1 MTFLAAGGDGF
12 DMLKDC
18 PVLGYLG
25 TLDEIL
31 GKHIAELGTITL
43 TEEQR
48 VVEAFPVEETPEATE
63 AVEASEATESE
74 AEDAPAT
81 SPETETE
88 AEPEGEAE
96 TESPHPPLPK
106 LHKQFDIIGR
116 SATRCG
122 FCVTIIA
129 YRRAKLMMMYQSTRG
144 AAQVSPM
151 QAVYEGMAPDGGLYV
166 PTHLPQLPYGDWAQG
181 TFVQVAQR
189 ILSAWLPGFD
199 AAAVLQGAYDAFD
212 TPQVAPLVQVG
223 PAHVLELFHGP
234 TAAFKDVALCVLPRL
249 LKAAGQQLHPGTR
262 LLVLIATSGDTGS
275 AALHGFSGV
284 EGIRALAFYPSK
296 GISAV
301 QRAQMVTMPGG
312 NVAACGIQGNFD
324 DAQSGVKR
332 IFAAPISADVRLSS
346 ANSINIGRLV
356 PQITYY
362 YTAYA
367 QLVRQGTIRAG
378 ERVDYAVPTGNFG
391 DILAGWLAKHM
402 GLPVGTLDLRHQC
415 QRCAGRVFAHR
426 RIRSAQAACAH
437 AVAVHGYSGVQQLRA
452 SAVVCLRWRQ
462 RLCIRSDD
470 AAGPRRALC
479 CQRIRA

>member
-1 MTFLAAGGDGF
+1 
-12 DMLKDC
+12 
-18 PVLGYLG
+18 
-25 TLDEIL
+25 
-31 GKHIAELGTITL
+31 
-43 TEEQR
+43 
-48 VVEAFPVEETPEATE
+48 
-63 AVEASEATESE
+63 
-74 AEDAPAT
+74 
-81 SPETETE
+81 
-88 AEPEGEAE
+88 
-96 TESPHPPLPK
+96 
-106 LHKQFDIIGR
+106 
-116 SATRCG
+116 
-122 FCVTIIA
+122 
-129 YRRAKLMMMYQSTRG
+129 MMMYQSTRG

-166 PTHLPQLPYGDWAQG
+166 PAHLPQLPYGDWAQG

-199 AAAVLQGAYDAFD
+199 AAAVLQGVYDAFD
-212 TPQVAPLVQVG
+212 TPQVVPLVQVG

-402 GLPVGTLDLRHQC
+402 GLPVGTLICATNANDALDVFLRTGVYDRRRPLARTLSPSMDILVSSNLERLLWYACDGDSAYVSDLMTQLAREGHYAVSASVRERIAQDFVSVSVSDA
-415 QRCAGRVFAHR
+415 QGLTQIRSVYRQHGYVMDPHTAAAWAGREAAQGNRPCVVLSTASPFKFPQAM
-426 RIRSAQAACAH
+426 AQALGFAGIDDT
-437 AVAVHGYSGVQQLRA
+437 V
-452 SAVVCLRWRQ
+452 
-462 RLCIRSDD
+462 D
-470 AAGPRRALC
+470 AAERLGQALGQPVPVSLSGLGQRPVLHPDVIEAGDMDDYVRRMVDAW
-479 CQRIRA
+479 